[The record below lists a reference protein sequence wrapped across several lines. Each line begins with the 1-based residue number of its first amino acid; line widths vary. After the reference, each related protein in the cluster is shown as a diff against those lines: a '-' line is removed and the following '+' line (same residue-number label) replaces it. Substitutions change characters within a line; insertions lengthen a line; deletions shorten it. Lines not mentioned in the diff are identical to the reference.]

1 MPIGATARCASGEE
15 RDMDDVKAQS
25 AGVIIAFPDRAYR
38 PSRAAPRPGE
48 PRGEILLFT
57 GVRYE
62 RLEPSPG
69 PSRPFAS
76 DGRGRRR
83 RS

>member
-1 MPIGATARCASGEE
+1 MGN
-15 RDMDDVKAQS
+15 VKPQS
-25 AGVIIAFPDRAYR
+25 AGTIITFPKPADRPNR
-38 PSRAAPRPGE
+38 GAPRPGE

-69 PSRPFAS
+69 PSRPLAS
-76 DGRGRRR
+76 DRGHRR

>member
-1 MPIGATARCASGEE
+1 MG
-15 RDMDDVKAQS
+15 DVKAQS
-25 AGVIIAFPDRAYR
+25 AGVIITFPDRVDR
-38 PSRAAPRPGE
+38 PHRAAPRPGE

-76 DGRGRRR
+76 DRGRRR

>member
-1 MPIGATARCASGEE
+1 MSDNQVRST
-15 RDMDDVKAQS
+15 
-25 AGVIIAFPDRAYR
+25 GVIIAFPDPRAR
-38 PSRAAPRPGE
+38 SRASLGEAE

-62 RLEPSPG
+62 RLESNPG
-69 PSRPFAS
+69 PSRVS
-76 DGRGRRR
+76 DGQSRRRRR